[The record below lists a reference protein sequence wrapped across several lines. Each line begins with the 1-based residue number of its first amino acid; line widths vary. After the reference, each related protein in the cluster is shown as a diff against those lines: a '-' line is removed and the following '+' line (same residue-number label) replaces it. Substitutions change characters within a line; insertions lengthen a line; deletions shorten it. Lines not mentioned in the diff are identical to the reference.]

1 MIRASN
7 PTGSIFLERRANILE
22 ALFQLGD
29 SKPEFVWEKPLSP
42 SIIAARINLE
52 ARALKPIAA
61 NKLKPMLKKR
71 ESSKVKRIASSGWW
85 KYNSRKA
92 RHKPRLDSRKDQRR
106 TESPSSTK
114 RRRVRFSLSFEKL
127 KATNEE
133 IIAAREVDSPKA
145 LVKRSIALLMILIL
159 GLSSLLGSK
168 MNLVP
173 PGPRTALRFT
183 RFFR

>member
-133 IIAAREVDSPKA
+133 IIAAREVDSNNNIGELPK
-145 LVKRSIALLMILIL
+145 
-159 GLSSLLGSK
+159 
-168 MNLVP
+168 
-173 PGPRTALRFT
+173 
-183 RFFR
+183 